1 MTVLVTGGAG
11 YIGSITT
18 RLLVERG
25 FDVVV
30 LDSLELGHRAA
41 VNDTALVVG
50 NIADCDL
57 VTRVCREHKVS
68 DVVHFAAYKA
78 VGESMQN
85 PTKYFDNNVA
95 GAHSLIAAAVSA
107 GVENVVFSSTA
118 AIYGDPDI
126 VPVTEDAEVRC
137 ESVYAATKRMTEQ
150 VLEWYS
156 VTRNL
161 RSVSLRYF
169 NAAGA
174 ASDGTLGED
183 WRYSQNLVPHV
194 MKALLGFA
202 PALKVFGND
211 YPTPDGTGIRDY
223 IHVEDLAESHV
234 AALQYL
240 RGGGDTMICNV
251 GTGVGT
257 SVMDIISTTERV
269 TGRAVPYDI
278 APRRAG
284 DPACCFGNPARAQE
298 VLGWTS
304 RRSLEDIIASA
315 FAWHSAHP
323 HGHAASHA

>member
-18 RLLVERG
+18 RLLSKRG

-41 VNDTALVVG
+41 VTDIPLVVG
-50 NIADCDL
+50 NIADRDL
-57 VTRVCREHKVS
+57 VTKTCKEHKVT
-68 DVVHFAAYKA
+68 DVVHVAAYKA
-78 VGESMQN
+78 VGESMAD
-85 PTKYFDNNVA
+85 PGKYFDNNVTS
-95 GAHSLIAAAVSA
+95 AHALISAATDA
-107 GVENVVFSSTA
+107 GVSNFVFSSTA
-118 AIYGDPDI
+118 SIYGDPDI

-150 VLEWYS
+150 ILEWYS
-156 VTRNL
+156 TTRGL

-174 ASDGTLGED
+174 ASDGSLGED

-211 YPTPDGTGIRDY
+211 YPTEDGTGVRDY

-234 AALQYL
+234 AALTYL
-240 RGGGDTMICNV
+240 RDGGDTMMCNV

-257 SVMDIISTTERV
+257 SVMDIITTTERV
-269 TGRAVPYDI
+269 TGRTVPYDI

-284 DPACCFGNPARAQE
+284 DPARCYGNPARAKQ
-298 VLGWTS
+298 VLGWSS
-304 RRSLEDIIASA
+304 RRSLDDIITSA
-315 FAWHSAHP
+315 YAWHSAHP
-323 HGHAASHA
+323 EGHATQA

>member
-1 MTVLVTGGAG
+1 MSVLVTGGAG

-18 RLLVERG
+18 RLLSESG

-41 VNDTALVVG
+41 VTNVPLVVG
-50 NIADCDL
+50 NIADREL
-57 VTRVCREHKVS
+57 VAKTCKKHDVT

-78 VGESMQN
+78 VGESMEN
-85 PTKYFDNNVA
+85 PAKYFDNNVTS
-95 GAHSLIAAAVSA
+95 AHALIAAATDA
-107 GVENVVFSSTA
+107 GVSNFVFSSTA
-118 AIYGDPDI
+118 SIYGDPDV

-150 VLEWYS
+150 ILDWYS
-156 VTRNL
+156 TTRGL

-174 ASDGTLGED
+174 ASDGSLGED

-202 PALKVFGND
+202 PPLKVFGND
-211 YPTPDGTGIRDY
+211 YPTDDGTGVRDY

-234 AALQYL
+234 AALTYL
-240 RGGGDTMICNV
+240 RNGGDTMVCNV

-257 SVMDIISTTERV
+257 SVMDIITTTERV
-269 TGRAVPYDI
+269 TGRTVPYDI

-284 DPACCFGNPARAQE
+284 DPARYFANANKAEQ
-298 VLGWTS
+298 VLGWSS
-304 RRSLEDIIASA
+304 RRSLDDIIASA
-315 FAWHSAHP
+315 YAWHSAHP
-323 HGHAASHA
+323 YGHATQA

>member
-1 MTVLVTGGAG
+1 MSVLVTGGAG

-18 RLLVERG
+18 RLLSESG

-41 VNDTALVVG
+41 VTNVPLVVG
-50 NIADCDL
+50 NIADREL
-57 VTRVCREHKVS
+57 VAKTCKKHDVT

-78 VGESMQN
+78 VGESMEN
-85 PTKYFDNNVA
+85 PAKYFDNNVTS
-95 GAHSLIAAAVSA
+95 AHALIAAATDA
-107 GVENVVFSSTA
+107 GVSNFVFSSTA
-118 AIYGDPDI
+118 SIYGDPDV

-150 VLEWYS
+150 ILDWYS
-156 VTRNL
+156 TTRGL

-174 ASDGTLGED
+174 ASDGSLGED

-211 YPTPDGTGIRDY
+211 YPTDDGTGVRDY

-234 AALQYL
+234 AALKYL
-240 RGGGDTMICNV
+240 RAGGDTMVCNV

-257 SVMDIISTTERV
+257 SVMDIITTTERV
-269 TGRAVPYDI
+269 TGRTVPYDI

-284 DPACCFGNPARAQE
+284 DPARYFANANKAEQ
-298 VLGWTS
+298 VLGWSS
-304 RRSLEDIIASA
+304 RRSLDDIIASA
-315 FAWHSAHP
+315 YAWHSAHP
-323 HGHAASHA
+323 YGHATQA

>member
-18 RLLVERG
+18 RLLSKRG

-41 VNDTALVVG
+41 VTDIPLVVG
-50 NIADCDL
+50 NIADRDL
-57 VTRVCREHKVS
+57 VTKTCKEHKVT

-78 VGESMQN
+78 VGESMAD
-85 PTKYFDNNVA
+85 PGKYFDNNVTS
-95 GAHSLIAAAVSA
+95 AHALISAATDA
-107 GVENVVFSSTA
+107 GVSNFVFSSTA
-118 AIYGDPDI
+118 SIYGDPDI

-150 VLEWYS
+150 ILEWYS
-156 VTRNL
+156 TTRGL

-174 ASDGTLGED
+174 ASDGSLGED

-211 YPTPDGTGIRDY
+211 YPTEDGTGVRDY

-234 AALQYL
+234 AALTYL
-240 RGGGDTMICNV
+240 RDGGDTMMCNV

-257 SVMDIISTTERV
+257 SVMDIITTTERV
-269 TGRAVPYDI
+269 TGRTVPYDI

-284 DPACCFGNPARAQE
+284 DPARCYGNPARAKQ
-298 VLGWTS
+298 VLGWSS
-304 RRSLEDIIASA
+304 RRSLDDIITSA
-315 FAWHSAHP
+315 YAWHSAHP
-323 HGHAASHA
+323 EGHATQA

>member
-18 RLLVERG
+18 RLFSQRG

-41 VNDTALVVG
+41 VTHVPLVVG
-50 NIADCDL
+50 NIADRDL
-57 VTRVCREHKVS
+57 VTKTCKEHKVT

-78 VGESMQN
+78 VGESMAD
-85 PTKYFDNNVA
+85 PGKYFDNNVTS
-95 GAHSLIAAAVSA
+95 AHALISAATDA
-107 GVENVVFSSTA
+107 GVSNFVFSSTA
-118 AIYGDPDI
+118 SIYGDPDI

-150 VLEWYS
+150 ILEWYS
-156 VTRNL
+156 TTRGL
-161 RSVSLRYF
+161 HSVSLRYF

-174 ASDGTLGED
+174 ASDGSLGED

-211 YPTPDGTGIRDY
+211 YPTEDGTGVRDY
-223 IHVEDLAESHV
+223 VHVEDLAESHV
-234 AALQYL
+234 TALTYL
-240 RGGGDTMICNV
+240 RDGGDTMMCNV

-257 SVMDIISTTERV
+257 SVMDIITTTERV
-269 TGRAVPYDI
+269 TGRTVPYDI

-284 DPACCFGNPARAQE
+284 DPARYFANANKAKR
-298 VLGWTS
+298 VLGWS
-304 RRSLEDIIASA
+304 SQRSLDDIIASA
-315 FAWHSAHP
+315 YAWHSAHP
-323 HGHAASHA
+323 EGHAT

>member
-18 RLLVERG
+18 RLLSESG

-41 VNDTALVVG
+41 VTDVPLVVG
-50 NIADCDL
+50 NIADREL
-57 VTRVCREHKVS
+57 VAKTCKKHDVT

-78 VGESMQN
+78 VGESMED
-85 PTKYFDNNVA
+85 PSKYFDNNVTS
-95 GAHSLIAAAVSA
+95 AHALIAAATDA
-107 GVENVVFSSTA
+107 GVSNFVFSSTA
-118 AIYGDPDI
+118 SIYGDPDI

-150 VLEWYS
+150 ILDWYS
-156 VTRNL
+156 TTRGL

-174 ASDGTLGED
+174 ASDGSLGED

-211 YPTPDGTGIRDY
+211 YPTDDGTGVRDY
-223 IHVEDLAESHV
+223 IHVEDVAESHV
-234 AALQYL
+234 AALTYL
-240 RGGGDTMICNV
+240 RNGGDTMVCNV

-257 SVMDIISTTERV
+257 SVMDIITTTERV
-269 TGRAVPYDI
+269 TGRTVPYDI

-284 DPACCFGNPARAQE
+284 DPARYFANANKAEQ
-298 VLGWTS
+298 VLGWSS
-304 RRSLEDIIASA
+304 RRSLDDIIASA
-315 FAWHSAHP
+315 YAWHSAHP
-323 HGHAASHA
+323 YGHATQA

>member
-18 RLLVERG
+18 RLLIERG

-41 VNDTALVVG
+41 VNNVPLVVG
-50 NIADCDL
+50 DIADGEL
-57 VTRVCREHKVS
+57 VRQVCRNHKIS

-85 PTKYFDNNVA
+85 PTKYFDNNVV
-95 GAHSLIAAAVSA
+95 GAHALIAAASDT
-107 GVENVVFSSTA
+107 GVANFVFSSTA
-118 AIYGDPDI
+118 SIYGDPDI

-150 VLEWYS
+150 ILEWYS
-156 VTRNL
+156 ATRNL

-240 RGGGDTMICNV
+240 RRGGDTMICNV

-257 SVMDIISTTERV
+257 SVMDIISATERV
-269 TGRAVPYDI
+269 TGRAVPFDF

-284 DPACCFGNPARAQE
+284 DPARYFANASKAE
-298 VLGWTS
+298 HVLGWTS
-304 RRSLEDIIASA
+304 RRSLDDIIASA
-315 FAWHSAHP
+315 YAWHSAHP
-323 HGHAASHA
+323 HGHSGPQA

>member
-18 RLLVERG
+18 RLLSERG

-41 VNDTALVVG
+41 VTDVPLVVG
-50 NIADCDL
+50 NIADRDL
-57 VTRVCREHKVS
+57 VTKTCKEHKIT
-68 DVVHFAAYKA
+68 DMVHFAAYKA
-78 VGESMQN
+78 VGESMAD
-85 PTKYFDNNVA
+85 PGKYFDNNVT
-95 GAHSLIAAAVSA
+95 GAHALISAATDA
-107 GVENVVFSSTA
+107 GVSNFVFSSTA
-118 AIYGDPDI
+118 SIYGDPDI
-126 VPVTEDAEVRC
+126 VPVTEEAEVRC

-150 VLEWYS
+150 ILEWYS
-156 VTRNL
+156 TTRGL

-174 ASDGTLGED
+174 ASDGSLGEN

-211 YPTPDGTGIRDY
+211 YPTEDGTGVRDY

-234 AALQYL
+234 SALTYL
-240 RGGGDTMICNV
+240 HNGGDTMMCNV

-257 SVMDIISTTERV
+257 SVMDIITTTERV
-269 TGRAVPYDI
+269 TGRTVPYDI

-284 DPACCFGNPARAQE
+284 DPACCYGNPARAKQ
-298 VLGWTS
+298 VLGWSS
-304 RRSLEDIIASA
+304 RRSLDDIIASA
-315 FAWHSAHP
+315 YAWHSAHP
-323 HGHAASHA
+323 EGHATQA

>member
-1 MTVLVTGGAG
+1 MSVLVTGGAG

-18 RLLVERG
+18 RLLSESG

-41 VNDTALVVG
+41 VTNVPLVVG
-50 NIADCDL
+50 NIADREL
-57 VTRVCREHKVS
+57 VAKTCKKHDVT

-78 VGESMQN
+78 VGESMEN
-85 PTKYFDNNVA
+85 PAKYFDNNVTS
-95 GAHSLIAAAVSA
+95 AHALIAAATDA
-107 GVENVVFSSTA
+107 GVSNFVFSSTA
-118 AIYGDPDI
+118 SIYGDPDV

-150 VLEWYS
+150 ILDWYS
-156 VTRNL
+156 TTRGL

-174 ASDGTLGED
+174 ASDGSLGED

-211 YPTPDGTGIRDY
+211 YPTDDGTGVRDY

-234 AALQYL
+234 AALKYL
-240 RGGGDTMICNV
+240 RTGGDTMVCNV

-257 SVMDIISTTERV
+257 SVMDIITTTERV
-269 TGRAVPYDI
+269 TGRTVPYDI

-284 DPACCFGNPARAQE
+284 DPARYFANANKAEQ
-298 VLGWTS
+298 VLGWSS
-304 RRSLEDIIASA
+304 RRSLDDIIASA
-315 FAWHSAHP
+315 YAWHSAHP
-323 HGHAASHA
+323 YGHATQA